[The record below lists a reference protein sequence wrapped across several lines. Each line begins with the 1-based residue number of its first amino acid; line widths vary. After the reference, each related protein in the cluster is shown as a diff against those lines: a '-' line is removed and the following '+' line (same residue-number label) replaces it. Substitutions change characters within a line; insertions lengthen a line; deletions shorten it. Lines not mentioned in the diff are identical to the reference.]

1 MHDTVG
7 VDGGPVLRT
16 ALAVQLDRLDDDARR
31 HVADDSRHAG
41 VDAIVVV
48 GVGGVDSDD
57 LAGVVVDL
65 ERHAVAV
72 ERPGAVALRRV
83 GDRNDRHDVRRQPDL
98 DDLVRITLAARG
110 STDVAHVTHG
120 AVGHDRREPVVVL
133 GAELRCHLDGSVS
146 LEHERVHVVV
156 GAGVPADSRRDEI
169 GLLDTQAAA
178 LGDRDLLG
186 AQPSGRSRLRCGD
199 NTAVLVSRELV
210 QDTHDIHF
218 PSVSPARMSG

>member
-7 VDGGPVLRT
+7 VDGGSVLRT

-31 HVADDSRHAG
+31 HVADDGRHTG

-57 LAGVVVDL
+57 LAGVVVHL

-72 ERPGAVALRRV
+72 ERSGAVALRRV

-110 STDVAHVTHG
+110 TTNVAHVTHS
-120 AVGHDRREPVVVL
+120 AVGDSRREPVVIL
-133 GAELRCHLDGSVS
+133 GAELRCDLDGSVS
-146 LEHERVHVVV
+146 LEHESVHVVV
-156 GAGVPADSRRDEI
+156 GAGVPADGRRDEI
-169 GLLDTQAAA
+169 GLLDAQAAA

-186 AQPSGRSRLRCGD
+186 AQPCGRSRLRCGD
-199 NTAVLVSRELV
+199 STAVLVPRELV